1 VLKRLQLHVLRAKS
15 SRRQV
20 PSNRPPTSRAML
32 AYRVEGQRLPTA
44 AFAGDPAPVDD
55 LVVLSENATD
65 RGEMDL
71 KQAGRPRT
79 RSL

>member
-1 VLKRLQLHVLRAKS
+1 
-15 SRRQV
+15 
-20 PSNRPPTSRAML
+20 ML